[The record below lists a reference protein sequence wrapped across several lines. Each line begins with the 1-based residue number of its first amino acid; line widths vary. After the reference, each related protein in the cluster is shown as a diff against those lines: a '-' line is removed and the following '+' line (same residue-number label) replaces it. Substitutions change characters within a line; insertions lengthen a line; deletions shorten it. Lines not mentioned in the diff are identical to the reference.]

1 MKQIDAFASALNGS
15 TYPFEPKQEIQ
26 RAAKECGIVIVFGA
40 SDDLMEFRGAIWAE
54 LSAYKGR
61 VAYLTGSGLVVNECG
76 NDECPHYVR
85 AKAKADAIRAV
96 WSEKEDDPCWTYET
110 DIQHA
115 TFEVTEDGEV
125 YCRGIVFDLA
135 DAGVL

>member
-40 SDDLMEFRGAIWAE
+40 SDDLMEFRGAINDE
-54 LSAYKGR
+54 LGACDGTTAY
-61 VAYLTGSGLVVNECG
+61 VTGSGLVANECG
-76 NDECPHYVR
+76 NEDCPHYAR
-85 AKAKADAIRAV
+85 AKAKASTIDAV
-96 WSEKEDDPCWTYET
+96 WGNGPCWSYET
-110 DIQHA
+110 DIPHA
-115 TFEVTEDGEV
+115 TFEIMEDGEV

-135 DAGVL
+135 DAGSL